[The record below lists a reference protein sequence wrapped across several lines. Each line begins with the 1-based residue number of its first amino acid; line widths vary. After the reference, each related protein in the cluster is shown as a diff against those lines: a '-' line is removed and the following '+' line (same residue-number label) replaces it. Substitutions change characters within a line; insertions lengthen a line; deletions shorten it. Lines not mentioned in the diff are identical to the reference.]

1 MSIQETRQE
10 AKPSKE
16 AGYTLT
22 ELVIVIAVLGILA
35 AAITPA
41 VLGRFNTSQERS
53 AALQAGTLAAAMD
66 EFFVDVGRYPT
77 VEEGIEALLTA
88 PSDIEGWSGPY
99 VRSER
104 TLNDP
109 WGNPYVI
116 VPSDSDNVPPS
127 IVSYGADG
135 AAGGEGRATDI
146 SYP

>member
-1 MSIQETRQE
+1 MSTQETRQE

-135 AAGGEGRATDI
+135 AVGGEGRAADI

>member
-1 MSIQETRQE
+1 MSTQETRQE

-77 VEEGIEALLTA
+77 VEEGIEALLAA

-127 IVSYGADG
+127 IVSYGSDG
-135 AAGGEGRATDI
+135 AVGGEGRAADI

>member
-1 MSIQETRQE
+1 MSTQKTEQTH
-10 AKPSKE
+10 KPSSE

-77 VEEGIEALLTA
+77 EEEGVQALLTA
-88 PSDIEGWSGPY
+88 PSELDGWSGPY

-104 TLNDP
+104 TLTDP

-116 VPSDSDNVPPS
+116 VPSTSDNVPPS
-127 IVSYGADG
+127 VTSYGADG
-135 AAGGEGRATDI
+135 SPGGEGRAADI